1 MSKNIKILAGSILL
15 IIITVLSI
23 IFNQLGN
30 KTHPLSE
37 SPTYTQATSDEPES
51 VYIIVYVSGEIK
63 NPGVYKVIENT
74 RLYQVITQAGG
85 LTENADKHAINLAQ
99 TLTDERHIIIP
110 SAKETSATDSNTNT
124 PDTNDTISINLAT
137 KATLETLPGI
147 GSVTAQHII
156 DYRTTHGPFT
166 NLDEL
171 LNVTNIGTNTYE
183 TIRPLI
189 RL

>member
-1 MSKNIKILAGSILL
+1 MVL
-15 IIITVLSI
+15 IIITALSI
-23 IFNQLGN
+23 VFNQLGN

-37 SPTYTQATSDEPES
+37 SSTYSQATLEAPET
-51 VYIIVYVSGEIK
+51 VYIIVYISGEVK
-63 NPGVYKVIENT
+63 NPGVYKVLENT

-85 LTENADKHAINLAQ
+85 LTKNADNHAINLAQ

-110 SAKETSATDSNTNT
+110 SIEETNPTDSNNN
-124 PDTNDTISINLAT
+124 DQNTNDAISINEASKT
-137 KATLETLPGI
+137 TLETLPGI

-156 DYRTTHGPFT
+156 DYRTSNGPFT
-166 NLDEL
+166 TLDEL
-171 LNVTNIGTNTYE
+171 LNVTNIGVSTYE